1 MSSFL
6 INNAFLWVL
15 FIFLCVPR
23 ISWVVIINQLLI
35 KNISHSMHV
44 DGLMRDII
52 SLRSSNVFRFA
63 CYNISR
69 ILTAMELTYVS
80 QYSFVLFSVKEE
92 LYIFLLRV
100 FLLLNVHTS
109 HITTTWWPRSH
120 GGCASIW
127 SRVRVVMFG
136 GAWAS
141 FPPLEAMSTY
151 EIMEAVQNNS
161 FFTLWLYI
169 YSGD

>member
-1 MSSFL
+1 MSLSFLNPNCKYNILCSIGIHKASLIQMVANKKNYQCDYWAYANISTHLGETDINVTSSFL

-80 QYSFVLFSVKEE
+80 QYSFVLFSVKE
-92 LYIFLLRV
+92 
-100 FLLLNVHTS
+100 
-109 HITTTWWPRSH
+109 
-120 GGCASIW
+120 
-127 SRVRVVMFG
+127 
-136 GAWAS
+136 
-141 FPPLEAMSTY
+141 
-151 EIMEAVQNNS
+151 
-161 FFTLWLYI
+161 
-169 YSGD
+169 

>member
-44 DGLMRDII
+44 VGLMRDII

-63 CYNISR
+63 CYNISW
-69 ILTAMELTYVS
+69 ILTAMELTYLNTFLYCLVWRS
-80 QYSFVLFSVKEE
+80 S
-92 LYIFLLRV
+92 YIFFCLGF
-100 FLLLNVHTS
+100 FLLLNVHTI
-109 HITTTWWPRSH
+109 HITATWWPRSH
-120 GGCASIW
+120 GGCTSIW

-136 GAWAS
+136 GAWAFF
-141 FPPLEAMSTY
+141 FPWWARQHLVTC
-151 EIMEAVQNNS
+151 
-161 FFTLWLYI
+161 
-169 YSGD
+169 